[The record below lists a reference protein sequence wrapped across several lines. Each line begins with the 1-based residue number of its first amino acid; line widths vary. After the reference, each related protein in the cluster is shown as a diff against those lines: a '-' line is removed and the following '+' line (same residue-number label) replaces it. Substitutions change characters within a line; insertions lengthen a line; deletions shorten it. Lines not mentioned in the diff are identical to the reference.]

1 MKRQINPKLAKY
13 SMDDKKR
20 LERELIYLKLEIPT
34 ALRIAMI
41 KLVESKLVV

>member
-13 SMDDKKR
+13 SANDKLR
-20 LERELIYLKLEIPT
+20 LERELIYLKLEVPT